1 MPELDL
7 NNPDWVALVIGAAR
21 YYMGRRTIAVGPVC
35 DLLCK
40 LAPQMPGGMRETLL
54 MDIAERATVP
64 CVLGDGRDRQDWE
77 RVKAAL
83 RRANNAT

>member
-21 YYMGRRTIAVGPVC
+21 YYMGRRTIAVGAAC

-54 MDIAERATVP
+54 MDIAERAREP
-64 CVLGDGRDRQDWE
+64 GGLGDGCDKQAWE
-77 RVKAAL
+77 RVRAAIL
-83 RRANNAT
+83 EADDAT